1 MPDTKTKRRLPVGAE
16 VLVGTARGVH
26 FRVWAPAR
34 RKVEVVL
41 EAGPGSGE
49 AAALRAEE
57 GGYFSALVPAA
68 ASGTRYRFRLDDDE
82 KLYPDP
88 ASRAQPEGPHGPSEV
103 IDPGAFAWGDA
114 GFRGAPL
121 KGQVVYE
128 MHIGTFT
135 REGTWEAAARE
146 LPELARIG
154 ISLIEVLPV
163 NEVPGRFNWGY
174 DGVNL
179 FAPMRNYGSPD
190 DFRRFVDAAHRAG
203 IAVILDVVY
212 NHLGPDGNYLSQ
224 FSKDYFTDRHKT
236 DWGAAINFDGPR
248 SEAVREYFIANAGY
262 WIEEFHLDGLRLDAT
277 QNIYDGSKDHVL
289 AAISRRARE
298 AAGGKATFIVAE
310 NESQEEWLIRAQE
323 RGGYGL
329 DAVWN
334 DDFHHSA
341 KVALT
346 GHNEAY
352 YTDHEGS
359 PQEFLS
365 ALKHGFLFQGQRYT
379 WQKQRRGTP
388 VLGADP
394 ARFVLFLENHDQ
406 VANTA
411 KGERLYHL
419 TCPGKFRAMSAL
431 LLLAPGTP
439 MLFQGQEFGSSAP
452 FLFFA
457 DHKPEL
463 AALVRKGRAE
473 FLAQFPSYAT
483 PEVRAGLDDP
493 ADPATFERC
502 KLDFSEREKNAG
514 IYALH
519 EDLIALRRRD
529 PVIAA
534 QRPRGVD
541 GAVLSERAFLL
552 RYFGDDGDDRLL
564 LVNLGRDI
572 HRGSLPE
579 PLFAPPPG
587 RRWETS
593 WSSESPRYGGQG
605 SPPVITEDGV
615 HIPGDAA
622 ILLHPA
628 VGKPV
633 PEKTSANPRPEEP
646 KKNVR

>member
-1 MPDTKTKRRLPVGAE
+1 MPEFKTERRLPVGAE
-16 VLVGTARGVH
+16 VLVGKGVH

-41 EAGPGSGE
+41 EAGPGSGG
-49 AAALRAEE
+49 AAPLRPEE
-57 GGYFSALVPAA
+57 GGYFAGLVASA
-68 ASGTRYRFRLDDDE
+68 ASGTRYRFRLDDGE
-82 KLYPDP
+82 TLYPDP
-88 ASRAQPEGPHGPSEV
+88 ASRSQPEGPHGPSEV
-103 IDPGAFAWGDA
+103 IDPGAFSWSDA
-114 GFRGAPL
+114 AFRGAPL

-135 REGTWEAAARE
+135 REGTWESAARE

-154 ISLIEVLPV
+154 ISLIELLPIA
-163 NEVPGRFNWGY
+163 EVPGRFNWGY

-179 FAPMRNYGSPD
+179 FAPTRLYGSPD
-190 DFRRFVDAAHRAG
+190 DLRRFVDAAHRAG

-212 NHLGPDGNYLSQ
+212 NHLGPDGNYIGQ
-224 FSKDYFTDRHKT
+224 FSGDYFTDRHKT

-262 WIEEFHLDGLRLDAT
+262 WIDEFHLDGLRLDAT
-277 QNIYDGSKDHVL
+277 QNIYDGSKDHIL
-289 AAISRRARE
+289 AAIARRVRE
-298 AAGGKATFIVAE
+298 AAKGKETFLVAE
-310 NESQEEWLIRAQE
+310 NESQEEWLIRAAE

-329 DAVWN
+329 DAIWN

-346 GHNEAY
+346 GRSEAY
-352 YTDHEGS
+352 YSDHEGS
-359 PQEFLS
+359 PQELLS
-365 ALKHGFLFQGQRYT
+365 ALKHGFLFQGQRYH

-388 VLGADP
+388 ALGVDP

-411 KGERLYHL
+411 RGERL
-419 TCPGKFRAMSAL
+419 CQIVSPGRLRAMSAA

-457 DHKPEL
+457 DHNPEL
-463 AALVRKGRAE
+463 APLVRKGRAE
-473 FLAQFPSYAT
+473 FLDQFPSCSA
-483 PEVRAGLDDP
+483 PEVHAQLDDP
-493 ADPATFERC
+493 SDPRTFERC
-502 KLDFSEREKNAG
+502 KLDFSERERNAAL
-514 IYALH
+514 YALH

-529 PVIAA
+529 PVIRA

-541 GAVLSERAFLL
+541 GAVLSAHAFLL

-605 SPPVITEDGV
+605 SPPVITEEGV
-615 HIPGDAA
+615 HIPGEAA
-622 ILLHPA
+622 ILLHPV
-628 VGKPV
+628 VGTPV

-646 KKNVR
+646 KKHVR

>member
-1 MPDTKTKRRLPVGAE
+1 MLEFKTERRLPIGAE
-16 VLVGTARGVH
+16 VLTGKGVH

-41 EAGPGSGE
+41 EAGAGSGE
-49 AAALRAEE
+49 AAPMRPEE
-57 GGYFSALVPAA
+57 GGYFAALVASA
-68 ASGTRYRFRLDDDE
+68 ASGTRYRFRLDDGE
-82 KLYPDP
+82 ELYPDP
-88 ASRAQPEGPHGPSEV
+88 ASRSQPEGPHGPSEV
-103 IDPGAFAWGDA
+103 IDPGGFSWGDA
-114 GFRGAPL
+114 AFRGAPL

-128 MHIGTFT
+128 MHVGTFT
-135 REGTWEAAARE
+135 REGTWESAARE

-154 ISLIEVLPV
+154 ISLIELLPIA
-163 NEVPGRFNWGY
+163 EVPGRFNWGY

-179 FAPMRNYGSPD
+179 FAPTRLYGSPD
-190 DFRRFVDAAHRAG
+190 DFRRFVDAAHRVG

-212 NHLGPDGNYLSQ
+212 NHLGPDGNYLGQ
-224 FSKDYFTDRHKT
+224 FSVDYFTDRHKT
-236 DWGAAINFDGPR
+236 DWGAAIDFDGPR
-248 SEAVREYFIANAGY
+248 SQAVREYFIANAGY
-262 WIEEFHLDGLRLDAT
+262 WIDEFHLDGLRLDAT
-277 QNIYDGSKDHVL
+277 QNIYDSSKDHIL
-289 AAISRRARE
+289 AAIARRVRE
-298 AAGGKATFIVAE
+298 AAKGKATFIVAE
-310 NESQEEWLIRAQE
+310 NESQEEWLIRAPE

-329 DAVWN
+329 DAIWN

-346 GHNEAY
+346 GRSEAY

-359 PQEFLS
+359 PQELLS
-365 ALKHGFLFQGQRYT
+365 ALKHGFLFQGQRYH

-388 VLGADP
+388 ALGVDP

-411 KGERLYHL
+411 RGERLCHIVS
-419 TCPGKFRAMSAL
+419 PGRFRAMSAA

-457 DHKPEL
+457 DHNPEL
-463 AALVRKGRAE
+463 APLVRKGRAE
-473 FLAQFPSYAT
+473 FLDQFPSCSA
-483 PEVRAGLDDP
+483 PEVRERLDDP
-493 ADPATFERC
+493 GDPRTFERC
-502 KLDFSEREKNAG
+502 KLDLSERERNAG

-529 PVIAA
+529 PVIRA

-541 GAVLSERAFLL
+541 GAVLAAHAFLL

-605 SPPVITEDGV
+605 SPPVITEEGV
-615 HIPGDAA
+615 HIPGEAA
-622 ILLHPA
+622 ILLHPVIGA
-628 VGKPV
+628 PV
-633 PEKTSANPRPEEP
+633 PEKTSESPRPEEP
-646 KKNVR
+646 NKHAR

>member
-1 MPDTKTKRRLPVGAE
+1 MGAE
-16 VLVGTARGVH
+16 VLPGHGVH

-34 RKVEVVL
+34 RRVEVVV
-41 EAGPGSGE
+41 EGGPGSGE
-49 AAALRAEE
+49 SAVLRPEE
-57 GGYFSALVPAA
+57 GGYFAGLVPAA
-68 ASGTRYRFRLDDDE
+68 ASGTRYHFRLDDDK

-103 IDPGAFAWGDA
+103 VDPGAFAWSDA

-128 MHIGTFT
+128 MHVGTFT

-154 ISLIEVLPV
+154 ISLIELLPV

-179 FAPMRNYGSPD
+179 FAPTRLYGSPD
-190 DFRRFVDAAHRAG
+190 DFRRFVDAAHRVG
-203 IAVILDVVY
+203 IGVILDVVY
-212 NHLGPDGNYLSQ
+212 NHLGPDGNYLGQ
-224 FSKDYFTDRHKT
+224 FSKDYFSDRHKT
-236 DWGAAINFDGPR
+236 DWGAAINFDGLR

-262 WIEEFHLDGLRLDAT
+262 WIDEFHLDGLRIDAT
-277 QNIYDGSKDHVL
+277 QNIYDSSKDHIL
-289 AAISRRARE
+289 AAIARRVRE

-310 NESQEEWLIRAQE
+310 NESQEEWVIRAAE

-329 DAVWN
+329 DAIWN

-352 YTDHEGS
+352 YTDHQGA
-359 PQEFLS
+359 PQEFIS
-365 ALKHGFLFQGQRYT
+365 ALKYGFLFQGQRYE

-388 VLGADP
+388 ALGMDP

-411 KGERLYHL
+411 KGERLCHL
-419 TCPGKFRAMSAL
+419 ASHGKFRAMTAL

-457 DHKPEL
+457 DHNQEL
-463 AALVRKGRAE
+463 APLVRKGRAE
-473 FLAQFPSYAT
+473 FLTQFPSCAA
-483 PEVRAGLDDP
+483 PEVRAALDDP
-493 ADPATFERC
+493 ADPRTFERC
-502 KLDFSEREKNAG
+502 KLDFSERERNAG
-514 IYALH
+514 LYALH
-519 EDLIALRRRD
+519 ADLIALRRRD
-529 PVIAA
+529 PVISA

-541 GAVLSERAFLL
+541 GAVLSDQAFLL

-579 PLFAPPPG
+579 PLFAPPTG
-587 RRWETS
+587 RRWETL
-593 WSSESPRYGGQG
+593 WSSESPCYGGQG

-622 ILLHPA
+622 ILLHPV

>member
-1 MPDTKTKRRLPVGAE
+1 MLEFKTERRLPIGAE
-16 VLVGTARGVH
+16 VLVGKGVH

-41 EAGPGSGE
+41 EAGPGSGG
-49 AAALRAEE
+49 AAPLRPEE
-57 GGYFSALVPAA
+57 GGYFAGLVASA
-68 ASGTRYRFRLDDDE
+68 ASGTRYRFRLDDGE
-82 KLYPDP
+82 ALTPDP
-88 ASRAQPEGPHGPSEV
+88 ASRSQPEGPHGPSEV
-103 IDPGAFAWGDA
+103 IDPGAFSWSDA
-114 GFRGAPL
+114 AFRGAPL
-121 KGQVVYE
+121 KGQVIYE

-135 REGTWEAAARE
+135 REGTWESAARE

-154 ISLIEVLPV
+154 VSLIELLPIA
-163 NEVPGRFNWGY
+163 EVPGRFNWGY

-179 FAPMRNYGSPD
+179 FAPTRLYGSPD
-190 DFRRFVDAAHRAG
+190 DLRRFVDAAHRAG

-212 NHLGPDGNYLSQ
+212 NHLGPDGNYLGQ
-224 FSKDYFTDRHKT
+224 FSGDYFTDRHKT

-262 WIEEFHLDGLRLDAT
+262 WIDEFHLDGLRLDAT
-277 QNIYDGSKDHVL
+277 QNIYDGSKDHIL
-289 AAISRRARE
+289 AAIARRVRE
-298 AAGGKATFIVAE
+298 AAKGKETFLVAE
-310 NESQEEWLIRAQE
+310 NESQEEWLIRAAE

-329 DAVWN
+329 DAIWN

-346 GHNEAY
+346 GRSEAY
-352 YTDHEGS
+352 YSDHEGS
-359 PQEFLS
+359 PQELLS
-365 ALKHGFLFQGQRYT
+365 ALKHGFLFQGQRYQ

-388 VLGADP
+388 ALGVDP

-411 KGERLYHL
+411 RGERLCHIVS
-419 TCPGKFRAMSAL
+419 PGRLRAMSAA

-457 DHKPEL
+457 DHNPEL
-463 AALVRKGRAE
+463 APLVRKGRAE
-473 FLAQFPSYAT
+473 FLEQFPSCSA
-483 PEVRAGLDDP
+483 PEVRAQLDDP
-493 ADPATFERC
+493 SDPRTFERC
-502 KLDFSEREKNAG
+502 KLDFSERERNAAL
-514 IYALH
+514 YALH

-529 PVIAA
+529 PVIRA

-541 GAVLSERAFLL
+541 GAVLSAHAFLL

-605 SPPVITEDGV
+605 SPPVITEEGV
-615 HIPGDAA
+615 HIPGEAA
-622 ILLHPA
+622 ILLHPV
-628 VGKPV
+628 VGTPV

-646 KKNVR
+646 KKHVR